1 MLNIYAVLSPPITIF
16 GSQTQAHGPNP
27 SNVDDDPHTR
37 PLTIGQTVNNAR
49 RRSYGKIS
57 EQDEADPNIRYK
69 KSKSGSTRKAKVV
82 GPRDYP
88 DARLSGGSKA
98 GPSQHQLLEQLQIAI
113 LCLPRTVCSHCSAP
127 SSRDLVSPTARLMQ
141 LSSCAD
147 NEMRTLDAHDI
158 QIDAFQRYQR
168 AAKQHGLW
176 FTVEV
181 NPTQGALLPQLHR
194 AIMAHFSSQALNL
207 PLGDRPADDEDF
219 GTLPWQLVR
228 MKKRRGGDFFSVARD
243 TSLHAV
249 NITLQALKPLPGC
262 RNPESEQI
270 TNWMIISL
278 WCPFPAYHAA
288 DTLWQ
293 IPVLAIS
300 AVPSVPWVLTPDQSH
315 LCRTTAIAALVN
327 DSRCGRPPPSCRT
340 SYGRW

>member
-1 MLNIYAVLSPPITIF
+1 MF
-16 GSQTQAHGPNP
+16 GSQTQAQGPIP
-27 SNVDDDPHTR
+27 SNVDNDAHAR

-49 RRSYGKIS
+49 RRSFGKIS

-69 KSKSGSTRKAKVV
+69 KTKIVSTKKAKVV

-88 DARLSGGSKA
+88 DVSQSRLSGGSKA
-98 GPSQHQLLEQLQIAI
+98 GPSQHQSLEQLQMAI
-113 LCLPRTVCSHCSAP
+113 LCLPRTVCSPP
-127 SSRDLVSPTARLMQ
+127 SSCVLASLTACLSQTQ

-147 NEMRTLDAHDI
+147 NEMRAPDAHDI

-168 AAKQHGLW
+168 TAKQHGLW
-176 FTVEV
+176 FSVEV
-181 NPTQGALLPQLHR
+181 NTGTQESLLPQLHK

-228 MKKRRGGDFFSVARD
+228 MKKRRGGDSFTMARD

-262 RNPESEQI
+262 RNPESERI
-270 TNWMIISL
+270 NNWMIIS
-278 WCPFPAYHAA
+278 W
-288 DTLWQ
+288 
-293 IPVLAIS
+293 
-300 AVPSVPWVLTPDQSH
+300 
-315 LCRTTAIAALVN
+315 
-327 DSRCGRPPPSCRT
+327 
-340 SYGRW
+340 